1 MKLCLSR
8 LPNIIGT
15 LRLYKIHAVILVFK
29 TVAMFHSEIE
39 SAIRKSQDILST
51 LAETTAGLVEE
62 ATAEVAEV
70 YK

>member
-29 TVAMFHSEIE
+29 TV
-39 SAIRKSQDILST
+39 AIRKSQDILST